1 MVLVDESVSLVELD
15 EALAHISLSLKTDHY
30 GNRLTWHRKA
40 LLLESMDSLLDERNS
55 LMRESVA
62 SLV

>member
-1 MVLVDESVSLVELD
+1 MVLVDESVNLSELD
-15 EALAHISLSLKTDHY
+15 EALSHISLSLKTDHY
-30 GNRLTWHRKA
+30 GNRLTWQKKA

-62 SLV
+62 SPV